1 MNFVT
6 EINQAEFDGFV
17 SAHTSGHYMKTAL
30 WGKYKSSVDHQRY
43 FTTGLRDENHRL
55 IACAMVLEEK
65 RLYGLLKLH
74 FVPWGICAD
83 TTDTLVSD
91 RLYRELI
98 AFAKRRRVAFLRISP
113 NVLRKERDLDGHEI
127 IDGENNEALTA
138 QLISLG
144 FNHKGYGYAYDGSW
158 LNRYTLILDITPK
171 LDEIIA
177 QFEKSKRN
185 LLIKQKTIGM
195 TSRYGRDDELTYLV
209 EFGNELADKL
219 KFKPKQ
225 LSYFS
230 ELKKQLGDSAVF
242 IVSEL
247 DMNVLIHS
255 IDVELRGRKFA
266 KDPEALASKQK
277 ERTLTLDLANRYG
290 PHPVIAAGLFITLG
304 DKCWNVYTYNAK
316 EFAKY
321 VATDNLHE
329 FAIGEMQKRGISSY
343 DMVGFSGVI
352 DKKDAYYGLY
362 SYKRS
367 FFPTFIEYIGEFDYV
382 INSSLYSLFKKT
394 EHLGKRIRRKIS
406 TTLKPL
412 HR

>member
-6 EINQAEFDGFV
+6 DIHPIEFDGFIA
-17 SAHTSGHYMKTAL
+17 AHSTGHYMKTSL

-43 FTTGLRDENHRL
+43 FTTGLLDENQQL
-55 IACAMVLEEK
+55 VACALVLEEK
-65 RLYGLLKLH
+65 RINGLVKLH

-83 TTDTLVSD
+83 ASDTQLTD

-98 AFAKRRRVAFLRISP
+98 AFAKRRKVAFLRISP
-113 NVLRKERDLDGHEI
+113 NVLRIERDLDGHAI
-127 IDGENNEALTA
+127 HNGINNEHVTE
-138 QLISLG
+138 QLASLG
-144 FNHKGYGYAYDGSW
+144 FIHKGYGYAYDGSW
-158 LNRYTLILDITPK
+158 LNRYTLILDITPD

-177 QFEKSKRN
+177 HFEKTKRN

-195 TSRYGRDDELTYLV
+195 TSRYGRDDELSYLV
-209 EFGNELADKL
+209 EFGSELADKL

-225 LSYFS
+225 LSYFV
-230 ELKKQLGDSAVF
+230 ELKKHLGDSAVF

-247 DMNVLIHS
+247 DMNVLIDS
-255 IDVELRGRKFA
+255 IDAELAGRKFA

-277 ERTLTLDLANRYG
+277 ERRMADDLMKRYG

-316 EFAKY
+316 DFARY

-329 FAIGEMQKRGISSY
+329 FAIAEMKKRGIRSY

-352 DKKDAYYGLY
+352 DKSDAYYGLY

-367 FFPTFIEYIGEFDYV
+367 FLPNYVEYIGEFDYV
-382 INSSLYSLFKKT
+382 VNPSLYTLFKRT
-394 EHLGKRIRRKIS
+394 EHLGKRIRRKLS
-406 TTLKPL
+406 TLLTPKK
-412 HR
+412 

>member
-6 EINQAEFDGFV
+6 DIHPTEFDGFV
-17 SAHTSGHYMKTAL
+17 AAHSTGHYMKTSL
-30 WGKYKSSVDHQRY
+30 WGKYKSSVDHQHY
-43 FTTGLRDENHRL
+43 FLTGLRDENQQL
-55 IACAMVLEEK
+55 VACALVLEKK
-65 RLYGLLKLH
+65 RINGLVKLH

-83 TTDTLVSD
+83 ASDTQLTD

-98 AFAKRRRVAFLRISP
+98 AFAKRRKVAFLRISP
-113 NVLRKERDLDGHEI
+113 NVLRIERDLVGHAI
-127 IDGENNEALTA
+127 HNGINNEHVTE
-138 QLISLG
+138 QLASLG
-144 FNHKGYGYAYDGSW
+144 FIHKGYGYAYDGSW
-158 LNRYTLILDITPK
+158 LNRYTLILDITPD

-177 QFEKSKRN
+177 HFEKTKRN

-195 TSRYGRDDELTYLV
+195 TSRYGQNDELSYLV
-209 EFGNELADKL
+209 EFGSELADKL

-225 LSYFS
+225 LSYFV
-230 ELKKQLGDSAVF
+230 ELKKHLGDSAVF

-247 DMNVLIHS
+247 DMNVLIDS
-255 IDVELRGRKFA
+255 IDAELAGRKFA

-277 ERTLTLDLANRYG
+277 ERRLADDLMKRYG
-290 PHPVIAAGLFITLG
+290 PHPVIAAGLFIILG

-316 EFAKY
+316 DFARY

-329 FAIGEMQKRGISSY
+329 FAIAEMKKRGIRSY

-352 DKKDAYYGLY
+352 DKSDAYYGLY

-367 FFPTFIEYIGEFDYV
+367 FLPNYVEYIGEFDYV
-382 INSSLYSLFKKT
+382 VNPSLYTLFKRT

-406 TTLKPL
+406 TLLTPKK
-412 HR
+412 